1 VYYLASGAGLLP
13 ETHLNDLVTALKGE
27 EERAR
32 SRNLVDGLQ
41 PLYYAAECIDE
52 KLPEQVDELTAS
64 RLLEVIGEIEHFL
77 EDHEG
82 RDSGGHIRR
91 RLASIRR
98 KLGKR

>member
-1 VYYLASGAGLLP
+1 MRDDPRIKNLQPGGASLNWAPRPDRVLLGIGRGLVA

-52 KLPEQVDELTAS
+52 KLPEQVDKLTAS
-64 RLLEVIGEIEHFL
+64 RLH
-77 EDHEG
+77 
-82 RDSGGHIRR
+82 
-91 RLASIRR
+91 
-98 KLGKR
+98 